1 VYQVMVVKLLRQAAQ
16 EQIIEV
22 AVVAGLLFKQ
32 AQLEMVAQV
41 ERA

>member
-22 AVVAGLLFKQ
+22 AVVVELLYKQ
-32 AQLEMVAQV
+32 VQLEVV
-41 ERA
+41 V